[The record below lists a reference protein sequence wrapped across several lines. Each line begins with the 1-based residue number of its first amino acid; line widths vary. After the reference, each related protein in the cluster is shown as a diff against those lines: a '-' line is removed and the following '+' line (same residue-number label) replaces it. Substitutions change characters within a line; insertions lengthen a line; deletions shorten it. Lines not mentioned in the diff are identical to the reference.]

1 LSGPGVIEIHDTDS
15 GGPQT
20 VRVGQ
25 EVVIRLSENPTTGY
39 SWEFRQS
46 GSGELRVLENRFE
59 AGGGATPMV
68 GAGGQ
73 RIVRLVGE
81 RVGQVQIDMV
91 ERRPWESESASQQ
104 RRGFTIQV
112 QQ

>member
-1 LSGPGVIEIHDTDS
+1 VSGPGVIELNDSGS

-25 EVVIRLSENPTTGY
+25 EVVIRIRENPTTGY
-39 SWEFRQS
+39 SWELRQS
-46 GSGELRVLENRFE
+46 GSGALRVVENRFE
-59 AGGGATPMV
+59 AGGGSTPMI

-81 RVGQVQIDMV
+81 RAGQVQIEMV

-104 RRGFTIQV
+104 RRGFTVQV